1 MNFFHT
7 FAFLNSIFM
16 IQEQS
21 NNTPKKKRVK
31 PLLNHAGVKQVEQ
44 IITTESWVHQETGE
58 VRVFTVVSRP
68 ELGDFGF
75 HKVWLED
82 LGRIIGVLGGAKV
95 KVFNYI
101 LNNINPVSNQF
112 GGTIRELAAIL
123 SLDSVTIQ
131 STIHILIEQGFM
143 KRIRSG
149 AYQVNAEV
157 LIQGKHSK
165 RAGLMISYDKLDGPD
180 KNNI

>member
-1 MNFFHT
+1 
-7 FAFLNSIFM
+7 M

-21 NNTPKKKRVK
+21 SETPKKKTEAPKKKRVK
-31 PLLNHAGVKQVEQ
+31 PLSKHTGVKQVEQ
-44 IITTESWVHQETGE
+44 IVTTANWVHQETGE
-58 VRVFTVVSRP
+58 VRAFITINKT
-68 ELGDFGF
+68 ENGDFGF

-123 SLDSVTIQ
+123 VLDSVTVQ

-149 AYQVNAEV
+149 TYQINAAILV
-157 LIQGKHSK
+157 QGKHAK
-165 RAGLMISYDKLDGPD
+165 RAGLMISYDRLEDSD
-180 KNNI
+180 KI

>member
-1 MNFFHT
+1 
-7 FAFLNSIFM
+7 M

-21 NNTPKKKRVK
+21 SETPNKKSETPKKKRVK
-31 PLLNHAGVKQVEQ
+31 PLPNHTGVKQVEQ
-44 IITTESWVHQETGE
+44 VVSTGDWAHTITGE
-58 VRVFTVVSRP
+58 VRTFITINRA
-68 ELGDFGF
+68 ETGDYGF

-123 SLDSVTIQ
+123 VLDSVTVQ

-149 AYQVNAEV
+149 TYQINAAILV
-157 LIQGKHSK
+157 QGKHAK
-165 RAGLMISYDKLDGPD
+165 RAGLMISYDRLEDSD
-180 KNNI
+180 RI